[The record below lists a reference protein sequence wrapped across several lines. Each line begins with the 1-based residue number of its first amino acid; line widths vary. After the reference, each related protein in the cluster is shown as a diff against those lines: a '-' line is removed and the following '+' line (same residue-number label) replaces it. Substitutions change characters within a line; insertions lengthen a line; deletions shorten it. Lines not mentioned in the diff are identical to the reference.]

1 MGTAEWIMLA
11 LLLAIGVAGSI
22 WLRAWK
28 QPRLFVLIGVLI
40 MVGVG
45 MGTEVG
51 LILTWIDS
59 ISPAALY
66 VVAPAVI
73 LFEAYRW
80 RRRSRRNQP

>member
-1 MGTAEWIMLA
+1 MLA
-11 LLLAIGVAGSI
+11 LLLAIGVAASL

-40 MVGVG
+40 IVGAG

-66 VVAPAVI
+66 VVALAVI
-73 LFEAYRW
+73 LLEAYRW
-80 RRRSRRNQP
+80 RRRSSRHRL